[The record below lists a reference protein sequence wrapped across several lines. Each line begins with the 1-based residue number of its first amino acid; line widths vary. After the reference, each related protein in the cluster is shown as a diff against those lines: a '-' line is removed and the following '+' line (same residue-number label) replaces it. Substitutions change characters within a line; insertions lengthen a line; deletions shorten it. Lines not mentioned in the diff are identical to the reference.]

1 MAPVADIAAGH
12 PPQQQAAAD
21 AAAMLAAFIP
31 PPDAVRTGRLPVSWL
46 AQPVSEPLITNLVTR
61 TGWWRVASLPPAVLG
76 WIQDR
81 RPPGSAFF
89 GGGNGTGGITHG
101 GVGVMWFTEF
111 TWPSV
116 PGVLVGRELVAS
128 VAADGPGST
137 AIRVD
142 AYVVW
147 LSARPS
153 AEAIPAGATVVT
165 ITPVAGEAA
174 DHQATVTDP
183 ARVARPGR
191 IADSGNTRRSPW
203 PGHQPL
209 AAPGPQYQGHE
220 PG

>member
-1 MAPVADIAAGH
+1 
-12 PPQQQAAAD
+12 
-21 AAAMLAAFIP
+21 
-31 PPDAVRTGRLPVSWL
+31 
-46 AQPVSEPLITNLVTR
+46 
-61 TGWWRVASLPPAVLG
+61 
-76 WIQDR
+76 
-81 RPPGSAFF
+81 
-89 GGGNGTGGITHG
+89 
-101 GVGVMWFTEF
+101 MWFTEF

-147 LSARPS
+147 LPARPS